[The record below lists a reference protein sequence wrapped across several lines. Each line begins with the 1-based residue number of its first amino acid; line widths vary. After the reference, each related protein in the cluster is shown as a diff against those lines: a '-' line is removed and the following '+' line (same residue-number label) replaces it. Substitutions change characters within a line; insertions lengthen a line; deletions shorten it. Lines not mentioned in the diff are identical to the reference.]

1 MEAFSL
7 GHGWGF
13 SSNLTLG
20 LGYRVYLETGEIPKL
35 WFLGFIS
42 LILGLCLRG
51 LQMELGFR
59 IFGCIPSE
67 YPLMRVLAQV
77 FAARSER
84 ERLA

>member
-1 MEAFSL
+1 MEALGL

-35 WFLGFIS
+35 WSLGFIS
-42 LILGLCLRG
+42 LILGLDFRG

-59 IFGCIPSE
+59 ISGCIPSE
-67 YPLMRVLAQV
+67 YPLLRVLV
-77 FAARSER
+77 PLFCG
-84 ERLA
+84 